1 MPSVNCKGMSFE
13 KSMRIFRR
21 KVEKAGIK
29 DRIREK
35 QYYEKPASIKNDT
48 NNYRKRKR
56 KLDKKKEH
64 ELDLKRRLVMR
75 HGGR

>member
-1 MPSVNCKGMSFE
+1 
-13 KSMRIFRR
+13 MRIFRR

-35 QYYEKPASIKNDT
+35 QYYEKPASAKNDA

-56 KLDKKKEH
+56 KLDKQKEH
-64 ELDLKRRLVMR
+64 ELDLKRRLIMR

>member
-1 MPSVNCKGMSFE
+1 MSFE

-35 QYYEKPASIKNDT
+35 QYYEKPASAKNDA

-56 KLDKKKEH
+56 KLDKQKEH
-64 ELDLKRRLVMR
+64 ELDLKRRLIMR